1 MLETIRK
8 FKRRVRAATQF
19 TSPYSIDECI
29 DRLESK
35 SGHYA
40 DTWVD
45 VKTSWENSDTCYF
58 HIDIEQR
65 AYRSYVHIEAT
76 GSLERM
82 EHETT
87 YVSVLDTAGTI
98 TEGAIAVVAILL
110 AGALIFRNNLP
121 SDSGLILFLGVFV
134 FLAIVA
140 AGRDARGKRRL
151 LIEMVEDAL
160 AGRKKRKHRP
170 IQ

>member
-1 MLETIRK
+1 
-8 FKRRVRAATQF
+8 
-19 TSPYSIDECI
+19 
-29 DRLESK
+29 
-35 SGHYA
+35 
-40 DTWVD
+40 
-45 VKTSWENSDTCYF
+45 
-58 HIDIEQR
+58 
-65 AYRSYVHIEAT
+65 
-76 GSLERM
+76 M